1 MSKELDRALEPKARL
16 CTVLDFEAQ
25 APGVSF
31 RSRRAII
38 TLGGPDGAVDRVE
51 LRGKDGLRLLERLAF
66 AFRPDLR
73 MPSVGYGT
81 RAWLSRHSI
90 LRAQSKLEDDEE
102 RLYEQTRRALP
113 EVVEFMNEELEAVRR
128 QLTRKRTLPARVGNT
143 MRRLRRSMLVMID
156 ATRGDT

>member
-1 MSKELDRALEPKARL
+1 MSKEIDRAIEPKARR

-25 APGVSF
+25 APGVSV

-38 TLGGPDGAVDRVE
+38 TLGGPDGTVDRVE
-51 LRGKDGLRLLERLAF
+51 LRGNDGLRLLERLAF
-66 AFRPDLR
+66 AFRASLR
-73 MPSVGYGT
+73 MPTVGYGT

-90 LRAQSKLEDDEE
+90 LRAQAKLEDDED
-102 RLYEQTRRALP
+102 RVYEQTRRTLP

-128 QLTRKRTLPARVGNT
+128 QMSREGVSPKRAQAMVGRLHRAMLTL
-143 MRRLRRSMLVMID
+143 ID